1 MNNKLIATALISG
14 SLSLFGCSSTGD
26 IENAAD
32 KNADAQIAGWVDS
45 QILAPEGLSLASDNV
60 EYLSGKADL
69 NSDGNPEYFVL
80 IRDPYFCGS
89 GGCSATIFDHSGQV
103 ITNMTVTD
111 TPILLADSYRSG
123 WRDFIV
129 WSNGTYRLMSFNG
142 DSYPSNPS
150 VEPVADLE
158 SQRQSAKE
166 KVMATELYQQDGYD
180 IKAVYDVEIWAPA
193 EEFRFTFKHYGD
205 PDFTYHAKV
214 NQTTGEVDVHTEP
227 VK

>member
-26 IENAAD
+26 IENEAD
-32 KNADAQIAGWVDS
+32 KSHDALIADWVDS
-45 QILAPEGLSLASDNV
+45 QILAPEGLSLTTDNLK
-60 EYLSGKADL
+60 YLSGKADL
-69 NSDGNPEYFVL
+69 NNDGNPEYFVL

-89 GGCSATIFDHSGQV
+89 GGCSATIFSNTGNI
-103 ITNMTVTD
+103 ITDMTVTD
-111 TPILLADSYRSG
+111 TPILLADSYRNG

-129 WSNGTYRLMSFNG
+129 WSNGAYRLMSFNG
-142 DSYPSNPS
+142 ESYPSNPS

-166 KVMATELYQQDGYD
+166 KVMAIELYQQDGYD
-180 IKAVYDVEIWAPA
+180 IKAVYDAKIWAPA
-193 EEFRFTFKHYGD
+193 EEFHFTFKHYGD